1 MLKFAWHSLKR
12 EDALTAYANT
22 LLRVHEKHPES
33 NQEELS
39 FLLEAIQTQDLH
51 TEDDFQHAILQTDL
65 LAANGHNEEAY
76 AGYLKLLDDPRA
88 KMPASYHHLH
98 FQIGKT
104 AEKIGM
110 IDIALA
116 SLQEAMLVNP
126 DDLETRHIWLRPIWK
141 RISMMRLSIPLAP
154 LCRLRRA
161 MSIISFGSALS

>member
-1 MLKFAWHSLKR
+1 M
-12 EDALTAYANT
+12 
-22 LLRVHEKHPES
+22 HEKHPES

-39 FLLEAIQTQDLH
+39 FLLETIQTQDLH
-51 TEDDFQHAILQTDL
+51 AEDDFQHAILQTDL

-116 SLQEAMLVNP
+116 SQEAMLVNP
-126 DDLETRHIWLRPIWK
+126 DDLETRHILAK
-141 RISMMRLSIPLAP
+141 TYLEANSTMKHSIPLAP
-154 LCRLRRA
+154 LCKLRRA
-161 MSIISFGSALS
+161 MSIIFFGSVLL